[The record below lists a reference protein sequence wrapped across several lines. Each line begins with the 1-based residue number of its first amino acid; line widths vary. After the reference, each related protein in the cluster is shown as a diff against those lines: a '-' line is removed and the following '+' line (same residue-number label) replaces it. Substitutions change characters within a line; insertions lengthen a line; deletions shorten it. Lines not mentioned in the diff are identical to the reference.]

1 MQNRF
6 CMERLVGVVRERLL
20 AVVSGGDCLRF
31 MGL

>member
-1 MQNRF
+1 
-6 CMERLVGVVRERLL
+6 MERLVGVVRERLL